1 MKAPLLKILSSF
13 FALILTVAT
22 TGSVYAD
29 TFSFDEV
36 KFVRE
41 NSDRTYPQKWSQ
53 LIFVVTGPR
62 ISGRV
67 YRPSI
72 SFTLDTSLKNAKRT
86 DIRFREDWLAK
97 RWYQATSNT
106 EMYLGSRPFNAAE
119 KRELDL
125 LSSDEK
131 VVLAWIITNAS
142 ELIDYALVTGPINKI
157 HPRAQWQRMNQ
168 NEVFEKN
175 LRNYFREIPGIAR
188 EIKARD
194 TYAGHTKLLLKNRI
208 QPALKKLGHYKG
220 AIDGIIGPGTRRA
233 IKGFE
238 RSQGIFPDG
247 ILRTKAEYNLLTSA
261 IEGNKGDLS
270 DYYTPLKSVLYRNL
284 DEVAKK
290 IKLRNISYGKFPN
303 ENDNQITDIVLE
315 ASFEWDGITDEF
327 KLNGYYRNNIKR
339 YFPNEFCVVPHY
351 RSQPKVCM
359 TRKSAGSVKKIIS
372 DYLGSAND
380 SVVERTYLKC
390 AIVRY
395 RYDEL
400 YEQIKTNDITKLRST
415 EFTKRLFEKHRSS
428 YIETAINCMNAI
440 FNQEG
445 SQSQVVRQAINAVT
459 GPQDAKVLELRE
471 KLEVSEKRLE
481 SLTKLAET
489 RLDLLLNSKTEL
501 EKLEKKQD
509 KLELA
514 LENAES
520 RTSTLNAKLLE
531 VNKKLHIEEQIVRKL
546 QNKISD
552 QKETNSEEQL
562 KITEEVLI
570 SSQQQI
576 SSLQNEVDRLTS
588 ELASERK
595 KYEVR
600 IDDEARKRLEVE
612 GTEVEIKKNLRIAEQ
627 KLLSSKEKISSLEGA
642 VAILTSDLESDS
654 ESYEQKI
661 GDLENKISTLTQ
673 ELETAEKQITAT
685 PEKPKGFVLS
695 EEWQQYKQWITPSQ
709 MRFCNILHEYE
720 IAREEAANSGNQL
733 LQNMAIKQRD
743 KDISA
748 LLTSS
753 RTGQSGEGFR
763 NWVSIVQ
770 SVFAMDSINPD
781 TGKTELA
788 AGVILDTPCGIS
800 VGTGRVLDAA
810 DAAKS
815 EFKYLAFEGDLIFS
829 QLASVRRGDPVLF
842 DGSFARSE
850 VGSSEMFI
858 TNELGEEQRLD
869 AYEKPV
875 DAPDMF
881 VDITYLAKL

>member
-1 MKAPLLKILSSF
+1 MKALLLKILCSF
-13 FALILTVAT
+13 LALTLTVAT
-22 TGSVYAD
+22 AGSVYAD
-29 TFSFDEV
+29 IFSFDEV

-106 EMYLGSRPFNAAE
+106 EIYLGSRPFNVAE
-119 KRELDL
+119 KRELNL

-142 ELIDYALVTGPINKI
+142 ELIDYALVKGPINKI
-157 HPRAQWQRMNQ
+157 HPRAKWQRMNQ

-175 LRNYFREIPGIAR
+175 LRNHFGEIPSIAR
-188 EIKARD
+188 EITARD

-233 IKGFE
+233 IKDFE
-238 RSQGIFPDG
+238 RNQGIFPDG
-247 ILRTKAEYNLLTSA
+247 ILRTKAEYNLLASA
-261 IEGNKGDLS
+261 IEGNKGDLF
-270 DYYTPLKSVLYRNL
+270 KNL

-315 ASFEWDGITDEF
+315 ASFKWDGITDDF
-327 KLNGYYRNNIKR
+327 KLNGYYRNYIKR
-339 YFPNEFCVVPHY
+339 YFPNEFCVVPHN

-359 TRKSAGSVKKIIS
+359 TRKSAGSVQKIIS
-372 DYLGSAND
+372 DYLRSAND
-380 SVVERTYLKC
+380 SVIERTYLKC

-459 GPQDAKVLELRE
+459 GPQDAKVLELRK

-489 RLDLLLNSKTEL
+489 RLDLLLNSKTKL
-501 EKLEKKQD
+501 EKLEKKQE

-562 KITEEVLI
+562 KIAEEVLI

-588 ELASERK
+588 KLASERK

-600 IDDEARKRLEVE
+600 IDDEVRKRLEVE
-612 GTEVEIKKNLRIAEQ
+612 DTEVEIKKNLRIAEQ
-627 KLLSSKEKISSLEGA
+627 KLLSSKEEISSLEGA
-642 VAILTSDLESDS
+642 VALLTSELESGI
-654 ESYEQKI
+654 ENYEQKI

-695 EEWQQYKQWITPSQ
+695 EGWQQYKQWITPSQ

-748 LLTSS
+748 LLTST
-753 RTGQSGEGFR
+753 RTGQAGEGFR

-770 SVFAMDSINPD
+770 SVFAMDSVNPK
-781 TGKTELA
+781 TGRTELA
-788 AGVILDTPCGIS
+788 AGVILETPCGIS
-800 VGTGRVLDAA
+800 VGTGRVLDTA
-810 DAAKS
+810 DATKS